1 LNHRATRGGYG
12 RETGI
17 IDLGHEPPL
26 SVDGSE
32 AAVID
37 RRRVSVQW
45 FSGTILTGLCG
56 AALIG
61 GAVFAS
67 LDGEMTFA
75 KVPERVDGA
84 LRGAFGV
91 DTQLIRDGT
100 YFVIESAGRIA
111 GCGGWSR
118 RRTLFGSDQR
128 ADRDAT
134 ELDPA
139 KDAAKI
145 RAFFIHP
152 DFARRG
158 LGTALLARCER
169 EAVAHGFRRF
179 ELMATLPGV
188 RLYQARG
195 YVPQPQIRWP
205 VGDGVEIE
213 FVPMSKEARE
223 PDEIIERAT
232 RADAPAILELQKLA
246 YRAEAGLYDD
256 RNLPPLTQTL
266 EELRAEFA
274 ESVVL
279 KAVADGVIIGSVRAR
294 RDGDTWHVGRLVV
307 HPDFQ
312 GQGLGTR
319 LLRAIECE
327 SGDSRKI
334 ELFTGHR
341 SAGNIRL
348 YERLGYVRSRERV
361 LSPAVTLVFMEKHR

>member
-1 LNHRATRGGYG
+1 VVQYAHSLRRAMPA
-12 RETGI
+12 
-17 IDLGHEPPL
+17 DLPMLG
-26 SVDGSE
+26 
-32 AAVID
+32 
-37 RRRVSVQW
+37 
-45 FSGTILTGLCG
+45 
-56 AALIG
+56 ALI
-61 GAVFAS
+61 AS
-67 LDGEMTFA
+67 SARGLSRGDYTEA
-75 KVPERVDGA
+75 QVEGA
-84 LRGAFGV
+84 LSGAFGV
-91 DTQLIRDGT
+91 DTQLIQDGT
-100 YFVIESAGRIA
+100 YFVIESDGRIA

-139 KDAAKI
+139 VDAAKI

-188 RLYQARG
+188 RLYEARG

-205 VGDGVEIE
+205 VGSGVEIE
-213 FVPMSKEARE
+213 FVPMSKDARE
-223 PDEIIERAT
+223 PDEIVERAT
-232 RADAPAILELQKLA
+232 RKDAAAILGLQRLA
-246 YRAEAGLYDD
+246 YLSEARIYDD
-256 RNLPPLTQTL
+256 MSLLPLTQTL
-266 EELRAEFA
+266 DSLRAEFA
-274 ESVVL
+274 DSVVL

-294 RDGDTWHVGRLVV
+294 RDGDTWQIGRLVV

-319 LLRAIECE
+319 LMRAIERE
-327 SGDSRKI
+327 SGDSHKL

-341 SAGNIRL
+341 SIGNIRL
-348 YERLGYVRSRERV
+348 YERLGYVRSREQV